1 MSKRLSKSK
10 LEEIRV
16 EDAIIASEEFQ
27 KNSMAAKLNW
37 LRAGV
42 IGAQVDAA
50 KAALETKATELEAH
64 RSRLLDT
71 DIAEASAG
79 LVRTQTLLE
88 AARSI
93 FARLEASNLFQR
105 LM

>member
-1 MSKRLSKSK
+1 
-10 LEEIRV
+10 
-16 EDAIIASEEFQ
+16 
-27 KNSMAAKLNW
+27 
-37 LRAGV
+37 
-42 IGAQVDAA
+42 
-50 KAALETKATELEAH
+50 
-64 RSRLLDT
+64 LDT

-93 FARLEASNLFQR
+93 FARLESSNLFQR